1 MSAGTLS
8 TMTELAITTHK
19 AHMSRDST
27 PAPAS
32 APVAGRQ
39 LPRRAAG
46 PAGVGARYIP
56 GLVFAPV
63 RPGIVAACMV
73 KPLDSGRVPG
83 IDRPRWAG
91 QSETDKRNIL
101 PMIGKGSDGRPTL
114 RNFRDTGADG
124 AQDLRLATLSSNTC
138 VLSNI
143 FKFVVT

>member
-19 AHMSRDST
+19 AHMSRDR
-27 PAPAS
+27 PLAPAS

-39 LPRRAAG
+39 LRRRAAG
-46 PAGVGARYIP
+46 AAGAGSRHIP

-83 IDRPRWAG
+83 IDRPRWIG

-101 PMIGKGSDGRPTL
+101 LMTGKGSDGRPTF
-114 RNFRDTGADG
+114 RNFRSTGEDG
-124 AQDLRLATLSSNTC
+124 AQDLPSATLSSNTC

-143 FKFVVT
+143 FKFVMT